1 MNLHHHFPRNP
12 GTGRAMLPE
21 AEVLQPCDEASPVM
35 FWIGATLAC
44 VAAFAAGF
52 ASAWAVFS

>member
-1 MNLHHHFPRNP
+1 MIDHFPRNP
-12 GTGRAMLPE
+12 ETGRAMLPE
-21 AEVLQPCDEASPVM
+21 AEFLQPCDEASPVM